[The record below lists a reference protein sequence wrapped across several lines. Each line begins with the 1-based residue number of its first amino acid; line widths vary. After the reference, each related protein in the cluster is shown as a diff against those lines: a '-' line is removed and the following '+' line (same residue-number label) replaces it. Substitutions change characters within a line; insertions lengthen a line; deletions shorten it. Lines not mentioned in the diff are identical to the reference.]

1 MDDKEILRQM
11 LERDVLNIYRQ
22 LPQLLGNLGVNV
34 SPYLGV
40 FEKKVLDYADKG
52 IDVAL
57 AWLFGA
63 DPDSDIDEAADIAK
77 MMTNDKIEE
86 YRQKVKNSRNNQS

>member
-40 FEKKVLDYADKG
+40 FEKQVLDYADK
-52 IDVAL
+52 
-57 AWLFGA
+57 
-63 DPDSDIDEAADIAK
+63 
-77 MMTNDKIEE
+77 
-86 YRQKVKNSRNNQS
+86 